1 MSLDEKLAA
10 LREASA
16 GKMPAEVKEVLVGA
30 VKDLRANAMDRIIK
44 VGDALPS
51 FTLQNQDGVDVSS
64 AALLAN
70 GPVVLSIYRG
80 HW

>member
-16 GKMPAEVKEVLVGA
+16 GKMPPEVKEVLTGA
-30 VKDLRANAMDRIIK
+30 VKDLRENAMNRVIK
-44 VGDALPS
+44 VGDSLPS
-51 FTLQNQDGVDVSS
+51 FTLQNQDGTDVSS

-70 GPVVLSIYRG
+70 GPLVVSVYRG